1 MTRACA
7 GLALLVAFGL
17 LLSASA
23 PACAQPYPNRP
34 VKIIVPTVAGGTV
47 DVLTRLVAGDLSARL
62 GQSFFVDN
70 RSGAG
75 NTLGSREAARADP
88 DGYTLLMSS
97 ASGQV
102 ISPLVYKSIDYD
114 PVKSFAPIVPV
125 AEGSIILVINPA
137 LPFNS
142 VADLV
147 GFAKA
152 NPARLNYGS
161 AGTGSLPHLAG
172 ELFKSLAAVD
182 LVHVPYRGGALSIA
196 DVIAGNVQLTF
207 EAASPLL
214 QHIRD
219 GRLRALLVMSKARL
233 ADLPDVP
240 TAAEAG
246 YPAMVATTWTGL
258 FAPAGTDGSIVGRL
272 NAAVNEGLRTAEL
285 RAALAKVGNVPIG
298 GTPQDLAKILQA
310 ENERWAP
317 IVKALNL
324 TAN

>member
-1 MTRACA
+1 VTRACA
-7 GLALLVAFGL
+7 YLAAMAALGLCLA
-17 LLSASA
+17 A
-23 PACAQPYPNRP
+23 PAAVFAQSYPARP

-47 DVLTRLVAGDLSARL
+47 DVLTRLLAGDLSVRL

-102 ISPLVYKSIDYD
+102 ISPLVYKNIDYD
-114 PVKSFAPIVPV
+114 PVKSFAPVAPV

-137 LPFNS
+137 VPIKS
-142 VADLV
+142 VAELV
-147 GFAKA
+147 SFAKA
-152 NPARLNYGS
+152 NPAKLNYGS

-182 LVHVPYRGGALSIA
+182 LVHVPYRGGALTIA

-219 GRLRALLVMSKARL
+219 GRLRALLVMSKTRL
-233 ADLPDVP
+233 TDLPDVP

-246 YPAMVATTWTGL
+246 YPAMLATTWTGV
-258 FAPAGTDGSIVGRL
+258 FAPAATDGAIVRKL
-272 NAAVNEGLRTAEL
+272 NEAINEGLRTPEL
-285 RAALAKVGNVPIG
+285 KAALAKVGNVPIG
-298 GTPQDLAKILQA
+298 GSPEDLGKILQA
-310 ENERWAP
+310 EHERWAP